1 MRETDIAIVGMGAM
15 LPGALD
21 VASSWNLIVGKQS
34 AIVEIPPSRWDA
46 SLYYDPDPKAPYR
59 TNSKLGSFL
68 PDDIGFK
75 SRDFSMPPILREH
88 LDPTQQL
95 ALLTARQTLQS
106 INAADR
112 QPRHWAVLVGNL
124 LGGSWK
130 RGEQWIR
137 TQHEKTV
144 QQLRQS
150 PVYQRHNQAERQA
163 LEEAIALHLP
173 WSTQPNMTPD
183 SLPGLLGNLIASRI
197 SHYFNL
203 LGPNFTVD
211 AACATSLAAVEQA
224 IIGLRERRF
233 DAALCGGVDRIM
245 DASSFIGFSKMGV
258 LSPTH
263 SAPFDASAN
272 GFIMGEGAAMFVLKR
287 LTDAIQ
293 EGDMVYAVIRGIG
306 SSTDGPGRS
315 IAAPNPEGQQRS
327 IQQAYAD
334 AEVDPVTV
342 DLIECHGTSTP
353 IGDPTEIAALR
364 PFWQH
369 RDKSRPVSIG
379 SIKSNLGHLKGA
391 AGAAALLKATLALHH
406 KTLPPQINFQTPN
419 PHCEFPATPFRVQ
432 TEPEPW
438 ETPGT
443 PRRCGVSAFGFGG
456 INYHVVLEEFPMS
469 SDSVTG
475 VTSSTYAST
484 LQPAPL
490 PLGMKIVALGAADR
504 KGLAQEARRV
514 IDMIDATGSSLWLE
528 SLRAAPTLS
537 QNHCRAA
544 FYAESTKEQR
554 KLLEMLAKTL
564 EEGKSLQKLEAK
576 GISFRE
582 GAVEPGRIAFMFPG
596 QGSQYIHMLSELK
609 ERFPI
614 VQETLDEADEV
625 MANLLPKPLSEYLS
639 PPPEVDESDAFF
651 ALLQT
656 EVLQPAVLAA
666 DYAMWRLLSP
676 LMPVELVM
684 GHSLGEYGAAIAAG
698 VFSFA
703 DALRIVSARG
713 EAIAAVADE
722 MDDVGVMI
730 GVGADAKTVQELL
743 DQMEDRGYV
752 IVANKNCN
760 TQTIIA
766 GATDATMKA
775 AELLQEK
782 GYDTIQLPVSH
793 AFHSSIVSPASPYL
807 LEELKKIDIKAPKLT
822 ILSNVTAE
830 PYPTDGDASTW
841 IRDTLSV
848 HLAEPVEWQAMTEW
862 AYENGFRTF
871 VEAGPKRALSSF
883 VRDVLSDKEHQS
895 YFSSHP
901 KFGEI
906 NSLGRMLSALTADG
920 LLPYGTERPVT
931 TTSSVSNGN
940 GSAQAVV
947 ATTITDPKAA
957 PAVAAKPAAAT
968 HQTAFPFS
976 QVAAPQAAPAQ
987 PVQPVQPAAH
997 VYAQAEPQPVYAQAA
1012 PQGPQMQ
1019 APVQPQVPTYPAQSW
1034 PGYAPQMPM
1043 QGWMPQNPYAGMM
1056 PGMPMQVMPPQAM
1069 LFDPG
1074 FWQFVASQGPWIMQQ
1089 LVTAYQ
1095 TRMPSYPMMP
1105 MTPTMPVHAM
1115 PTPWMQAPQQGYPMV
1130 AQPQVPVAPQQP
1142 AQPVFAAPAQP
1153 QAPTWTAPQT
1163 QAALAAP
1170 TTPPGWGA
1178 TVASTQPA
1186 VAAPVAAPVATPAQ
1200 PVQAAQ
1206 PAATTPASDNLEQ
1219 TILALVAERT
1229 GYDVEELDLDE
1240 HLEADLGIDS
1250 IRQVEVMA
1258 ELRDSMKLPR
1268 DDSFK
1273 ITDYP
1278 TLRSLIQ
1285 YVKQNVPR
1293 EGRDAGTGAAATSS
1307 DTEPSG

>member
-21 VASSWNLIVGKQS
+21 VAASWNLIVGKQS
-34 AIVEIPPSRWDA
+34 SVVEVPPSRWNA
-46 SLYYDPDPKAPYR
+46 ALYYDPDPKAPYR
-59 TNSKLGSFL
+59 TNSKIGSFL

-75 SRDFSMPPILREH
+75 SRDFSMPPIMREH

-112 QPRHWAVLVGNL
+112 QPRNWAVYVGNL

-137 TQHEKTV
+137 TQHEKTLL
-144 QQLRQS
+144 QLRQS
-150 PVYQRHNQAERQA
+150 PVYQQQTPANRQA
-163 LEEAIALHLP
+163 LEEAIALQLP
-173 WSTQPNMTPD
+173 WSNQPRMTPD

-211 AACATSLAAVEQA
+211 AACATSLAAIEQG
-224 IIGLRERRF
+224 IIGLREHRF

-272 GFIMGEGAAMFVLKR
+272 GFVMGEGAAMFVLKR
-287 LTDAIQ
+287 LNDALA
-293 EGDMVYAVIRGIG
+293 EGDTVYAVIRGIG

-315 IAAPNPEGQQRS
+315 IAAPNPEGQQRAL
-327 IQQAYAD
+327 QQAYVD
-334 AEVDPVTV
+334 AQVDPVTV
-342 DLIECHGTSTP
+342 DLVECHGTSTP
-353 IGDPTEIAALR
+353 IGDPTEVAALR

-379 SIKSNLGHLKGA
+379 SIKSNIGHLKGA
-391 AGAAALLKATLALHH
+391 AGAAAMLKATLALHH

-419 PHCEFPATPFRVQ
+419 PHCELDSTPFRVQ
-432 TEPEPW
+432 TEPEQW
-438 ETPGT
+438 TTQGG

-456 INYHVVLEEFPMS
+456 INYHVVLEEFSMS
-469 SDSVTG
+469 SNSVTG
-475 VTSSTYAST
+475 VTTSSSTSS

-490 PLGMKIVALGAADR
+490 PLGMKIVALGAPDR
-504 KGLAQEARRV
+504 TSLAAEARRV

-537 QNHCRAA
+537 QNKCRVA

-554 KLLEMLAKTL
+554 ELLELLAKTL
-564 EEGKSLQKLEAK
+564 EGGKSLQKLEAK
-576 GISFRE
+576 GIYLRE
-582 GAVEPGRIAFMFPG
+582 GDVSPGRVAFMFPG
-596 QGSQYIHMLSELK
+596 QGSQYVHMLNELK
-609 ERFPI
+609 ERFPL
-614 VQETLDEADEV
+614 VQETLDEADEI

-639 PPPEVDESDAFF
+639 PPPDVDESTAFF
-651 ALLQT
+651 ELLQT
-656 EVLQPAVLAA
+656 EVLQPAVLTA

-730 GVGADAKTVQELL
+730 GVGTDAKTVQGLL
-743 DQMEDRGYV
+743 DEMDDKGYV

-766 GATDATMKA
+766 GASEATMKA
-775 AELLQEK
+775 SELLQEK

-793 AFHSSIVSPASPYL
+793 AFHSAIVSPASPFL
-807 LEELKKIDIKAPKLT
+807 LDELKKIDINAPTMT
-822 ILSNVTAE
+822 ILSNVTAL
-830 PYPTDGDASTW
+830 PYPTDENAPEW

-862 AYENGFRTF
+862 AYDNDFRTF

-883 VRDVLSDKEHQS
+883 VRDVLSGKEHQA

-901 KFGEI
+901 KFGELG
-906 NSLGRMLSALTADG
+906 SLGRMLSALTADG
-920 LLPYGTERPVT
+920 LLPYGTERPIVT
-931 TTSSVSNGN
+931 TPAVSNGN
-940 GSAQAVV
+940 GTAKAVV
-947 ATTITDPKAA
+947 PAVTQAA
-957 PAVAAKPAAAT
+957 PAAAAPQ
-968 HQTAFPFS
+968 QTTFAFS
-976 QVAAPQAAPAQ
+976 QAQAAPAQ
-987 PVQPVQPAAH
+987 P
-997 VYAQAEPQPVYAQAA
+997 AA
-1012 PQGPQMQ
+1012 PQ
-1019 APVQPQVPTYPAQSW
+1019 APVQATQQAAAAAPAFQQAAQAQPAAAQAQPHMAGYPAQAW
-1034 PGYAPQMPM
+1034 PGYAPQAPA
-1043 QGWMPQNPYAGMM
+1043 QGWMPQPQWSYPGMM
-1056 PGMPMQVMPPQAM
+1056 QPGYPMQAMPPQAM

-1089 LVTAYQ
+1089 LATAY
-1095 TRMPSYPMMP
+1095 RASAPSYPMYPMAPMMP
-1105 MTPTMPVHAM
+1105 QQPVA
-1115 PTPWMQAPQQGYPMV
+1115 PWMAAPQQAYPGYV
-1130 AQPQVPVAPQQP
+1130 QPQAPVYQQPQQPQQP
-1142 AQPVFAAPAQP
+1142 AMPAFQAQPAAPQAPTWAAPQTAPAQPAASATPPGWGSTVNATQAAPVAPAQPAVSVAPVQAAAPAQP
-1153 QAPTWTAPQT
+1153 
-1163 QAALAAP
+1163 AAP
-1170 TTPPGWGA
+1170 A
-1178 TVASTQPA
+1178 
-1186 VAAPVAAPVATPAQ
+1186 AAP
-1200 PVQAAQ
+1200 
-1206 PAATTPASDNLEQ
+1206 SDNLEQ
-1219 TILALVAERT
+1219 MILELVAERT

-1258 ELRDSMKLPR
+1258 ELRDSLKLPR

-1278 TLRSLIQ
+1278 TLRSLIG

-1293 EGRDAGTGAAATSS
+1293 EGRESGGAAATSS
-1307 DTEPSG
+1307 DSEPSG